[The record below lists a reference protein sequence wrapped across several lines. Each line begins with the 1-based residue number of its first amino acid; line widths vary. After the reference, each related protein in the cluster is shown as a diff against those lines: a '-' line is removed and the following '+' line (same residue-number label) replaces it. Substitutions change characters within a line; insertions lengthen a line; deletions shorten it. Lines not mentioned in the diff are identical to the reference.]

1 MFDAL
6 VPYWVCQRDNP
17 VVSLTESRAYLA
29 SDGCGFKK
37 AFWAE
42 ADMQVYLAE
51 NWSRLRQACTHPSV
65 TVHQSTLS

>member
-1 MFDAL
+1 MRLFL
-6 VPYWVCQRDNP
+6 IGFVKGINP